1 MNITKAFKSKYLRA
15 CDIEAP
21 FAGTVE
27 GVEMRLF
34 DEGEKPALTLDSGQ
48 IIVLNRTRSNALAD
62 GFGTSETEEWL
73 GRRVEVSI
81 ERIPYRGVPVD
92 AIKLA
97 VPPAAVPP
105 AAVPPVT
112 GEADNTDIPF

>member
-21 FAGTVE
+21 FVATVE
-27 GVEMRLF
+27 DVFMAQFE
-34 DEGEKPALTLDSGQ
+34 DGEKPALTLDSGQ
-48 IIVLNRTRSNALAD
+48 TIILNRTRSNALEN

-73 GRRVEVSI
+73 GRRVEVST
-81 ERIPYRGVPVD
+81 ERVPFHGKPVD

-105 AAVPPVT
+105 AAVPVT